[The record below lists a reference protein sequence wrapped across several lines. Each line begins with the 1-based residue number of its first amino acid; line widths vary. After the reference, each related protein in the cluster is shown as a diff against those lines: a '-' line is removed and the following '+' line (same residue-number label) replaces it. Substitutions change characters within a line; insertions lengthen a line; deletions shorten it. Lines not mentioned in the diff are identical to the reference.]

1 MIFVN
6 WKRLLA
12 VASLLLLTTGV
23 MTSRPRKMQRLT
35 TGTWGGIHII
45 IDVKER
51 SASISYDCATGAIT
65 GPLTLER
72 SGRFTWRG
80 TFQGQHPGPTR
91 MDEVRNESAVVYTGT
106 VIRDEMKLNV
116 KRADSDEV
124 LGDFILKRGAPGRVF
139 RCK

>member
-23 MTSRPRKMQRLT
+23 VTSKPRKMQRLT

-45 IDVKER
+45 IDVKEP
-51 SASISYDCATGAIT
+51 SASISYDCANGTIT
-65 GPLTLER
+65 GPLTIAR
-72 SGRFTWRG
+72 GGRFTWRG
-80 TFQGQHPGPTR
+80 TFQGQHPGPIR
-91 MDEVRNESAVVYTGT
+91 NDEARNESAVVYSGT
-106 VIRDEMKLNV
+106 VVGDQMKLNV
-116 KRADSDEV
+116 KRASSNEV
-124 LGDFILKRGAPGRVF
+124 LGDFTLKRGAPGRVF